1 MKTTDTP
8 SIEKTIEQ
16 LEFTN
21 TTSRRKLTSTI
32 ATLENS
38 LSVSTKAVH
47 ELLGI

>member
-8 SIEKTIEQ
+8 SIDKTIEQ

-21 TTSRRKLTSTI
+21 TESRRKLTSTI
-32 ATLENS
+32 ATLEN